1 MSSESAANWKLKEGT
16 MNITVYSTTTCPYCV
31 MLKRWLDDKKIEYTD
46 YLVDKNPYAAQMM
59 IKQSGQMGV
68 PFSTIE
74 HEDGSVD
81 KILGF
86 DRERFEVAMA
96 K

>member
-1 MSSESAANWKLKEGT
+1 MK
-16 MNITVYSTTTCPYCV
+16 ITVYSTTTCPYCV
-31 MLKRWLDDKKIEYTD
+31 MLKSWLDEKKVKYTD
-46 YLVDKNPYAAQMM
+46 YLVDQNPFAAQTMVN
-59 IKQSGQMGV
+59 QSGQMGV

-86 DRERFEVAMA
+86 DREKFDISLA
-96 K
+96 KKS